1 MGIADEDIAKV
12 RDATDIV
19 AIISEHLQLK
29 RVGRRWVG
37 LCPFHNEKSPSFSV
51 NQQEG
56 FYHCLAAETRVLTRD
71 GVRSIADLAGGEH
84 EILTSR
90 GDWVLAPI
98 KSFGVQPLLRVELS
112 RNGVRKQIHATS
124 GHRWFVHENKRHPR
138 VETLTTELQ
147 VGDVL
152 TSQLPRTVLGR
163 VRPSAFGIARGI
175 VWGDGTRLAKGSAA
189 SLHGEKDA
197 ELLKWFPH
205 NPVRT
210 YQTETGHF
218 YSHIVDLPAYFKDEL
233 PPLTE
238 SAAYLYG
245 WLAGYFA
252 ADGCVDTDGTVIL
265 NSAHRADLEFVRDL
279 CTVLGIGTYGIR
291 EQVREG
297 IDGRESSLFVL
308 RFMSSTL
315 REDFFLLSQHRMRFN
330 ESAKKYERR
339 RWSVVSVVETDRVE
353 EVYCAQVEGTHNFVL
368 EDNILTGNSFGCQK
382 SGDAITF
389 VREIEGLDFA
399 PAVERLAAK
408 AGVTL
413 TYTSANEGA
422 RRQKKARLVEA
433 VGQAVDWYH
442 ERLLKAPDAGA
453 ARAYLRA
460 RGITGDEVRAYKV
473 GWAPDDWDAL
483 AKGLDV
489 NRTTF
494 VDSGLGFSNRR
505 NRLQDTFRARILFP
519 IYDINNDPVGF
530 GGRKLPDAE
539 GPKYKNSSESSIYS
553 KSRLLYGLNWAKEHI
568 VRADEVIIC
577 EGYTDVMGY
586 ARADL
591 PRAVATCGT
600 ALTEDHVKILKR
612 FAKRIVLSFDAD
624 AAGQAAAE
632 RFYEWEKTYDVDVR
646 VVALPPGVDPDELAQ
661 EDPEAL
667 REAVEQAMPFLSF
680 RVQRALGAA
689 DLATVEGR
697 ARGADAAVALVREH
711 PNPLV
716 RDQYLMQISEAC
728 GVDLEQLRAVA
739 DGRAPRRTAP
749 VQAQETR
756 PPAEMIDTVEI
767 QVLRLAVHRPD
778 LVPDLVVE
786 ELFADP
792 RHREIFSALLS
803 SETLHEAIEN
813 TGGPAQVM
821 LQGLVVQDVDD
832 IDEARAQSLAGRL
845 VDEAGTRELA
855 RLESLARSTNDPGVG
870 QQVAALHQAR
880 DHLRNQ
886 NWRIPEAEA
895 LVALLAPGEEL

>member
-56 FYHCLAAETRVLTRD
+56 FWHC
-71 GVRSIADLAGGEH
+71 
-84 EILTSR
+84 
-90 GDWVLAPI
+90 
-98 KSFGVQPLLRVELS
+98 
-112 RNGVRKQIHATS
+112 
-124 GHRWFVHENKRHPR
+124 
-138 VETLTTELQ
+138 
-147 VGDVL
+147 
-152 TSQLPRTVLGR
+152 
-163 VRPSAFGIARGI
+163 
-175 VWGDGTRLAKGSAA
+175 
-189 SLHGEKDA
+189 
-197 ELLKWFPH
+197 
-205 NPVRT
+205 
-210 YQTETGHF
+210 
-218 YSHIVDLPAYFKDEL
+218 
-233 PPLTE
+233 
-238 SAAYLYG
+238 
-245 WLAGYFA
+245 
-252 ADGCVDTDGTVIL
+252 
-265 NSAHRADLEFVRDL
+265 
-279 CTVLGIGTYGIR
+279 
-291 EQVREG
+291 
-297 IDGRESSLFVL
+297 
-308 RFMSSTL
+308 
-315 REDFFLLSQHRMRFN
+315 
-330 ESAKKYERR
+330 
-339 RWSVVSVVETDRVE
+339 
-353 EVYCAQVEGTHNFVL
+353 
-368 EDNILTGNSFGCQK
+368 FGCQK

-408 AGVTL
+408 AGITL

-422 RRQKKARLVEA
+422 RRQKRARLVEA

-460 RGITGDEVRAYKV
+460 RGITGDEVRAYKI

-489 NRTTF
+489 NKNTF
-494 VDSGLGFSNRR
+494 VDSGLGFTNRR

-530 GGRKLPDAE
+530 GGRKLPDTD
-539 GPKYKNSSESSIYS
+539 GPKYKNSSESSIYA

-586 ARADL
+586 ARAEL

-600 ALTEDHVKILKR
+600 ALTEDHVKVLKR

-632 RFYEWEKTYDVDVR
+632 RFYEWEKTYEVDVR

-661 EDPEAL
+661 EDPAAL
-667 REAVEQAMPFLSF
+667 RDAVQHAMPFLSF
-680 RVQRALGAA
+680 RVQRALDAA

-716 RDQYLMQISEAC
+716 RDQYLMQISERC

-739 DGRAPRRTAP
+739 DGRAPRRRPAP
-749 VQAQETR
+749 QPQAE
-756 PPAEMIDTVEI
+756 AEAAAGPMPDSVEL
-767 QVLRLAVHRPD
+767 QMLRVAVHRPE
-778 LVPDLVVE
+778 LVPALVVE

-803 SETLHEAIEN
+803 SETLHEAIAN
-813 TGGPAQVM
+813 TGGAAQVM

-832 IDEARAQSLAGRL
+832 MDQGWAQRLAGRL

-855 RLESLARSTNDPGVG
+855 RLDSVARSTNDPAVG
-870 QQVAALHQAR
+870 QRVAALHQAR
-880 DHLRNQ
+880 DHLRNE
-886 NWRIPEAEA
+886 NWRIPQAEA
-895 LVALLAPGEEL
+895 LVALLAPGEEQ